1 MNKSMRMLI
10 ALAAI
15 TMLTNA
21 FSQEPGRTVTPPS
34 TALRTPG
41 KPHTS
46 IYMFVP
52 DKGVIPLT
60 IPNGENP
67 ATVACIYG
75 LTTHT
80 AGCPKSSTLV
90 PVGGARAVAVVEY
103 GVYSAMQADF
113 NTFNT
118 QFGLPAATIT
128 TICSPA
134 PPCPSNVGSG
144 WDLETALDVQ
154 YAHAMAPNAQIIVSA
169 FSDDPIGDGA
179 ETAAANAVAAAGG
192 GEVSNSWTYN
202 GGENWCG
209 SGNCELQYDSY
220 FVKQGVVFFG
230 SAGDDGLGVA
240 YPSISPNVISAG
252 GTAIQRDSN
261 GNFTT
266 ETCWNG
272 SGGGISVYEPLPQYQ
287 LFVAN
292 KTNFKRGTP
301 DWAAVASNT
310 SPVDIY
316 SSSYCGGWCEVYGT
330 SVASPVLAG
339 IVNWAGKFAS
349 STIAEISPTYQWYI
363 RPVTYA
369 TNFFDVT
376 TGNNGAPAQFGW
388 DQCTGLGSPRKASQ
402 F

>member
-1 MNKSMRMLI
+1 MNKSMRVLI

-21 FSQEPGRTVTPPS
+21 FAQEPGRTVTPAS

-60 IPNGENP
+60 IPNGETP

-90 PVGGARAVAVVEY
+90 PVGGAKAVAVVEY

-220 FVKQGVVFFG
+220 FVK
-230 SAGDDGLGVA
+230 
-240 YPSISPNVISAG
+240 
-252 GTAIQRDSN
+252 
-261 GNFTT
+261 
-266 ETCWNG
+266 
-272 SGGGISVYEPLPQYQ
+272 
-287 LFVAN
+287 
-292 KTNFKRGTP
+292 
-301 DWAAVASNT
+301 
-310 SPVDIY
+310 
-316 SSSYCGGWCEVYGT
+316 
-330 SVASPVLAG
+330 
-339 IVNWAGKFAS
+339 
-349 STIAEISPTYQWYI
+349 
-363 RPVTYA
+363 
-369 TNFFDVT
+369 
-376 TGNNGAPAQFGW
+376 
-388 DQCTGLGSPRKASQ
+388 
-402 F
+402 